1 MNTIIYKNT
10 DNNIICKN
18 CKASNVHNI
27 NSEYICRD
35 CGVVQ
40 TNILCNNVQSFE
52 SNIEIAVRKVGNNTR
67 IKKMQDWYMWSNDE
81 KNTYKLTN
89 YTKDLCHKLNISEN
103 MIPSICSTVVHV
115 MNIIKKYDGT
125 KRARVKD
132 GIILTCLQYVL
143 KDTYHDISAIE
154 LAKKINLDIKYI
166 TKADKI
172 ILELI
177 SHKKL
182 DLEKKSILDIKK
194 PYQYVLDVINKKN
207 IYIPNEILDQIQTLI
222 QMCETHDLLLDHT
235 PLSVGV
241 CCFYYILKLNNIPCD
256 LKLFSELYDLSVVT
270 VIKTFNKLKTHS
282 HILKDYNLY
291 K

>member
-1 MNTIIYKNT
+1 MSHI
-10 DNNIICKN
+10 IICNN
-18 CKASNVHNI
+18 CKGNNVHNV
-27 NSEYICRD
+27 NNEYICHD

-40 TNILCNNVQSFE
+40 SNILCDNTVSTYENDIDFS
-52 SNIEIAVRKVGNNTR
+52 VRKVGNNTR

-81 KNTYKLTN
+81 KNTYKLNN
-89 YTKDLCHKLNISEN
+89 YTKDLCNKLNIPEN
-103 MIPSICSTVVHV
+103 IIPSVCSTVVHV

-143 KDTYHDISAIE
+143 KDTHHQISAIE

-177 SHKKL
+177 NCKKL
-182 DLEKKSILDIKK
+182 DLKKQTVLDIKK
-194 PYQYVLDVINKKN
+194 PYQYVLDVINKKQLF
-207 IYIPNEILDQIQTLI
+207 IPNNILSQMQVLI
-222 QMCETHDLLLDHT
+222 QLCEDNDLLLDHT

-270 VIKTFNKLKTHS
+270 VIKTYNKLKS
-282 HILKDYNLY
+282 HTFIIDQNNYLKSIV
-291 K
+291 

>member
-1 MNTIIYKNT
+1 MSS
-10 DNNIICKN
+10 IICRN
-18 CKASNVHNI
+18 CNNTNVHNTTCH
-27 NSEYICRD
+27 E
-35 CGVVQ
+35 CGLVQ
-40 TNILCNNVQSFE
+40 TSVMYDSFQSYDTEVDFCF
-52 SNIEIAVRKVGNNTR
+52 RKVGNNTK

-89 YTKDLCHKLNISEN
+89 YTKDLCNKLNLPESI
-103 MIPSICSTVVHV
+103 IPSICSTVTHV

-143 KDTYHDISAIE
+143 KDTHYTVSAIE

-177 SHKKL
+177 NGKKL
-182 DLEKKSILDIKK
+182 DLKKQSILDIKK
-194 PYQYVLDVINKKN
+194 PYQYVLDVINKKHIHIPQN
-207 IYIPNEILDQIQTLI
+207 ILI
-222 QMCETHDLLLDHT
+222 QMQKLINICEEHDLLLDHT

-241 CCFYYILKLNNIPCD
+241 CCFYYILKINNIQCD
-256 LKLFSELYDLSVVT
+256 LKLFSELYDLSIVT
-270 VIKTFNKLKTHS
+270 VIKTYNKLKTHS
-282 HILKDYNLY
+282 TILASYNLIEQN
-291 K
+291 